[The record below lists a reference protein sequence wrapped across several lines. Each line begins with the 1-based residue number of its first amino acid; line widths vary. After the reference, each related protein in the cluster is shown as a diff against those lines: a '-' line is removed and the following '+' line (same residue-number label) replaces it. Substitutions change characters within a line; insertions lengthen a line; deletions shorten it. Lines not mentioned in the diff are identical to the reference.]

1 MATVKMKTIR
11 RFEVD
16 TERFPTVVIESDDWG
31 AAEVVP
37 REELCE
43 TISKLTPSGPVYC
56 KLESAEELKAVYEV
70 LEKHRGRDGQLP
82 VITAF
87 TSVGNPDFA
96 KIKAS
101 GFTRYHDIAIDEGF
115 PPGWDGTGLISSYRD
130 GMKRG
135 VWSPEYHANLH
146 HTSPV
151 LWFKL
156 LQEDSPEGENARKLF
171 DLNCYSQVS
180 HLPEY
185 TGYTSDEMRE
195 NINAGFARFERI
207 FGYRPKAAV
216 TSDAFPETVKLW
228 AEAGARAACLVNFR
242 TNDGSVVHYK
252 TKPWNFQDPGARCGD
267 YDEEKDIIY
276 LTRNVWFDLAGIEYV
291 KGVPAEEAF
300 ETTLNNFDQY
310 HDPAVVQMHRVNFSA
325 YPASSIPPR
334 LEALD
339 KYFDM
344 LNERNVYYLTTGE
357 LADIYYQGWS
367 ERRVPGGTLI
377 RKWNKCGFTAKGVFD
392 LDSRKTVDV
401 NEKTI
406 GNFLQK

>member
-1 MATVKMKTIR
+1 MKTIR
-11 RFEVD
+11 RFELDV
-16 TERFPTVVIESDDWG
+16 ERFPAVVIETDDWG

-37 REELCE
+37 SEDLCE
-43 TISKLTPSGPVYC
+43 TVSKLTPSGPVFC
-56 KLESAEELKAVYEV
+56 KLESAAELEAVYKV
-70 LEKHRGRDGQLP
+70 LEKHQGRDGQHP
-82 VITAF
+82 VMTAF

-96 KIKAS
+96 KIRANN
-101 GFTRYHDIAIDEGF
+101 FTRYEDVAIDEGF
-115 PPGWDGTGLISSYRD
+115 PPGWDGSGLIESYRD
-130 GMKRG
+130 GIRRG
-135 VWSPEYHANLH
+135 VWYPEYHANLH

-156 LQEDSPEGENARKLF
+156 LQEDSPRGENARKLF

-185 TGYTSDEMRE
+185 TGYSVDEMRQT
-195 NINAGFARFERI
+195 IDLGFSRFERI

-242 TNDGSVVHYK
+242 DNDGTVVYYK

-267 YDEEKDIIY
+267 YDIEKDIIY
-276 LTRNVWFDLAGIEYV
+276 LTRNVWFDLAGMEYV
-291 KGVPAEEAF
+291 KGVPAEEAY
-300 ETTLNNFDQY
+300 EVTLNNFTKY
-310 HDPAVVQMHRVNFSA
+310 RDPAVVQMHRINFSA

-339 KYFDM
+339 KYLEM
-344 LNERNVYYLTTGE
+344 LKKHNVYYLTSGE
-357 LADIYYQGWS
+357 LADLYCQGYS

-377 RKWNKCGFTAKGVFD
+377 RKWNVCEYSAKEVLD
-392 LDSRKTVDV
+392 LDSGKVVDI

-406 GNFLQK
+406 GNFLRQQ

>member
-1 MATVKMKTIR
+1 MKTLR
-11 RFEVD
+11 RFELDV
-16 TERFPTVVIESDDWG
+16 ERFPAVVIETDDWG

-37 REELCE
+37 SEDLCE
-43 TISKLTPSGPVYC
+43 TVSKFTPSGPVFC
-56 KLESAEELKAVYEV
+56 KLESAAELEAVYKV
-70 LEKHRGRDGQLP
+70 LEKHQGRDGQHP
-82 VITAF
+82 VMTAF

-96 KIKAS
+96 KIRANN
-101 GFTRYHDIAIDEGF
+101 FTRYEDVAIDEGF
-115 PPGWDGTGLISSYRD
+115 PPGWDGSGLIESYRD
-130 GMKRG
+130 GIRRG
-135 VWSPEYHANLH
+135 VWYPEYHANLH

-156 LQEDSPEGENARKLF
+156 LQEDSPQGENARRLF

-185 TGYTSDEMRE
+185 TGYSVDEMRQTIE
-195 NINAGFARFERI
+195 LGFSRFERI

-242 TNDGSVVHYK
+242 DNDGTVVYYK

-267 YDEEKDIIY
+267 YDIEKDIIY
-276 LTRNVWFDLAGIEYV
+276 LTRNVWFDLAGMEYV
-291 KGVPAEEAF
+291 KGVPAEEAY
-300 ETTLNNFDQY
+300 EVTLNNFTKY
-310 HDPAVVQMHRVNFSA
+310 RDPAVVQMHRINFSA

-339 KYFDM
+339 KYLEM
-344 LNERNVYYLTTGE
+344 LKKHNVYYLTSGE
-357 LADIYYQGWS
+357 LADLYYQGYS

-377 RKWNKCGFTAKGVFD
+377 RKWNVCEYSAGQVLD
-392 LDSRKTVDV
+392 LDSGKVVDI

-406 GNFLQK
+406 GNFLQQQ